1 MVWGKEDFLTVK
13 KDLVRDS
20 LGKPDAQKSLGS
32 DEMQLWVLKKLAEVI
47 AQWLYHVWKVTENGR
62 GAWGQEKIQCHFIF
76 KKGKK
81 EEFPRGL
88 HWVLFNIFIYDLDEG
103 TECTSAGSLMIW
115 SQEEQLT
122 HWKDVLPF
130 CETWTDRGVGWRRTL
145 RRSTRASVGSYIW
158 EGVVMCISTD

>member
-1 MVWGKEDFLTVK
+1 MSAEEAGRSDCSVTLSCLKGHREWE
-13 KDLVRDS
+13 RS
-20 LGKPDAQKSLGS
+20 LRTGEKPVSL
-32 DEMQLWVLKKLAEVI
+32 
-47 AQWLYHVWKVTENGR
+47 H
-62 GAWGQEKIQCHFIF
+62 F